1 MVPLISMEEAYHET
15 PNERKFIVDNAA
27 IRFTKKK
34 APSYG
39 AFFVHATLRNMAI
52 IFWPSVF
59 P

>member
-39 AFFVHATLRNMAI
+39 AFFRSCHVQEYG
-52 IFWPSVF
+52 S
-59 P
+59 

>member
-1 MVPLISMEEAYHET
+1 MVLFISMEEAYHET

-27 IRFTKKK
+27 IRFTKKR

-39 AFFVHATLRNMAI
+39 ALFSFMFRNMAV

>member
-15 PNERKFIVDNAA
+15 PNERKFIVYNAA

-39 AFFVHATLRNMAI
+39 AFFRSCHVQEYG
-52 IFWPSVF
+52 S
-59 P
+59 